1 MLDESFSA
9 VGAGDGGGSSRVTKL
24 DLIARVEALVPR
36 IAACA
41 SDTDARRAVPDDI
54 IEAMRDAEMFAV
66 LAPRAYGG
74 LELGLDAYSEI
85 VRRISAAS
93 PSTGWVAA
101 FLMGAAWRML
111 TFPRE
116 GQEEIYGG
124 RNYVLGAGAA
134 QPITGV
140 ERVEGGYRLTG
151 RTAWNSGASHA
162 EWFSMNGLLIEEGRP
177 PELMIFALPR
187 NEVTIVDT
195 WHILGMQGTASCDIV
210 VDGLFVPERRSA
222 PFLPALEGR
231 SAGHALH
238 PNPMY
243 HIPFLPFAMN
253 EVLPVIVGAHRGAAD
268 ALYDRIRGRM
278 GTISGAKAAEK
289 VPAQI
294 RLARA
299 LGQAQAAEMLLEAL
313 VARNM
318 AARPDARDPVSR
330 SEMKLHAALLTQ
342 MCVDSVND
350 MARGVGGDSF
360 RDEALFQRYFRDLNV
375 VARHAFLDLDTA
387 GESYAKLLL
396 GLPTSDPLI

>member
-1 MLDESFSA
+1 MATTAFSVSATSKEDLLARTDE
-9 VGAGDGGGSSRVTKL
+9 
-24 DLIARVEALVPR
+24 LVPR
-36 IAACA
+36 VAALA
-41 SDTDARRAVPDDI
+41 IETDARRAVPDELID
-54 IEAMRDAEMFAV
+54 AMMDAELFAT

-74 LELGLDAYSEI
+74 FELGLDTYSEI

-111 TFPRE
+111 TFSRE

-124 RNYVLGAGAA
+124 RNYVLGAGSA

-140 ERVEGGYRLTG
+140 ERADGGYRLTG
-151 RTAWNSGASHA
+151 RTGWNSGASHA
-162 EWFSMNGLLIEEGRP
+162 EWFTINGLLIEDGRP

-187 NEVTIVDT
+187 HDVTIIDN
-195 WHILGMQGTASCDIV
+195 WHIMGMQGTASCDIV
-210 VDGLFVPERRSA
+210 VDGAFVPERRAA
-222 PFLPALEGR
+222 PFLPALAGH

-238 PNPMY
+238 ANPMY

-253 EVLPVIVGAHRGAAD
+253 EVLPVIVGTHRGAAD
-268 ALYDRIRGRM
+268 ALFDRIKGRM

-289 VPAQI
+289 VPAQV
-294 RLARA
+294 RLARS
-299 LGQAQAAEMLLEAL
+299 LGQAQAAELLLEAL
-313 VARNM
+313 VARTM
-318 AARPDARDPVSR
+318 AALPDAGKPVSR

-342 MCVDSVND
+342 MCLDSVND

-360 RDEALFQRYFRDLNV
+360 RDDARFQRYFRDLNV
-375 VARHAFLDLDTA
+375 VARHAFLDAETA

-396 GLPTSDPLI
+396 GLPISDPLI